1 MSLARFRSPVA
12 FAHAE
17 DSVEEAARIM
27 RDRHVGCL
35 VVRDDGHPAGI
46 VTDRDLVIRVLA
58 EGRNA
63 TTARLGEFVT
73 YDPTTVSVDDGIE
86 TAADRMRRH
95 GVRRL
100 PIVDENGAIV
110 GIVTADDLVVLLGN
124 EMAAVSEAIENRS
137 DSMDSR

>member
-1 MSLARFRSPVA
+1 MSLGRFRSPVA
-12 FAHAE
+12 FAHA
-17 DSVEEAARIM
+17 DDTVEKAAQVM

-35 VVRDDGHPAGI
+35 VVQDDGHPAGI

-58 EGRNA
+58 EGRDA
-63 TTARLGEFVT
+63 ASSRLGDFVT
-73 YDPTTVSVDDGIE
+73 YDPATVSVDDGIE
-86 TAADRMRRH
+86 TAVDRMRRH

-100 PIVDENGAIV
+100 PIVDQNGDVV

-124 EMAAVSEAIENRS
+124 EMAAVSEAIENRA